1 MPVDTIAPGSK
12 TTSVPQAQMV
22 PFELLQML
30 RGQGFSVRCS
40 TPYDRMVA
48 ECTAYNKA
56 HGHVVPE
63 RSTESIV
70 RAQMKASGEPP
81 RRRKR

>member
-1 MPVDTIAPGSK
+1 MNSETSGPGQPNSQPV
-12 TTSVPQAQMV
+12 QAQMV